1 VYNESAYFNELIECA
16 LSSLLGDTLQMNKLI
31 VVREFSVSSDSL
43 SKRVNLLLRNGIC

>member
-1 VYNESAYFNELIECA
+1 MECA

-43 SKRVNLLLRNGIC
+43 SKRVNLLLRNGMC